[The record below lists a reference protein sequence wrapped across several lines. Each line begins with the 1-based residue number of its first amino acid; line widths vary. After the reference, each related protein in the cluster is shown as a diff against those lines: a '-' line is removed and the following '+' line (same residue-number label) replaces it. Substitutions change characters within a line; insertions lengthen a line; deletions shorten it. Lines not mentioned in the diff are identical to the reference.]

1 MGRTCSV
8 MISPSRTT
16 SPPTRPR
23 ALLALCALPMLVALA
38 APAPH
43 RAAAAEEQPTALVD
57 QVQFGSPQSEASHRL
72 EESASEVVTGGLGQ
86 RARRLLPGADADWQG
101 GHMSVTVKLGTLR
114 PLYATVRFWG
124 SEGSPDRLFLFCNG
138 RQIGYRH
145 LGDIDI
151 LDVGAHDPP
160 CTGRFYYVTTP
171 LPAALLAGASEAR
184 LEIRSSGPI
193 WGYGDTFER
202 YQKPMGGPT
211 RGIYALY
218 LHTTPCFAP
227 PADEIQGATPADPP
241 LRTAPGAEVIDQ
253 VEARV
258 NHEIDGELGQDKPLG
273 QIQLHFL
280 ARAAAQPWTHAW
292 RNPKAVERIRAGVD
306 RLFERYAADPA
317 EVRSDKG
324 VYNSDWFATGMA
336 AEAVSL
342 VAADLAAALDQP
354 ITPGGMPRR
363 AAWAG
368 MFADS
373 RDHLRHHRR
382 MYTNQSMI
390 VDLNIYRCN
399 RALMAIA
406 PATALSEQQALRY
419 LREAIGL
426 DPWLGS
432 DTDHG
437 PEKPM
442 GERYLQLTSRGLT
455 RELGFVGY
463 YGEVIDWATS
473 IYEATCA
480 PGQEG
485 DAQIKAQVAA
495 IAHARAVFR
504 YPMLDADGARA
515 MRLEA
520 VVGWR
525 DDHYPGD
532 VTYAERATWDASPL
546 YCMAITR
553 DAQLIG
559 AAQQQL
565 ADHQLFAAIAASL
578 KEGGLR
584 TTAGLLGVPGQ
595 YQALLAEPA
604 QGYRLPMSPGQG
616 DLVFADEEDGVVAVK
631 HGDEILYA
639 SLYWRARFAINHLA
653 RIHHITPRFDR
664 VAVVNQEEAFDA
676 SGATWKRPDW
686 TDFGFANGGHRYPV
700 EIHSA
705 EAGEELPIAR
715 FAADGGWKP
724 GAEHPLAGRA
734 SFYQCRYG
742 RYLIGMNASHGQTFT
757 LQLPKG
763 AGAVLNLGAGGAVVE
778 GETLAV
784 APGSTAVLLIA
795 HEER

>member
-1 MGRTCSV
+1 M
-8 MISPSRTT
+8 
-16 SPPTRPR
+16 
-23 ALLALCALPMLVALA
+23 LLALICLA
-38 APAPH
+38 ALLSPGAC
-43 RAAAAEEQPTALVD
+43 AGEEQPTTLVD
-57 QVQFGSPQSEASHRL
+57 QVQFGSPASESSHRL
-72 EESASEVVTGGLGQ
+72 EESGSEVVTGGLGQ
-86 RARRLLPGADADWQG
+86 HARRLLPGADAGWQG
-101 GHMSVTVKLGTLR
+101 GHVRVTVNLGPKR
-114 PLYATVRFWG
+114 PLYATVRLWG

-151 LDVGAHDPP
+151 LDVGAHEPP
-160 CTGRFYYVTTP
+160 CNGRFYYVTTP
-171 LPAALLAGASEAR
+171 LPEALPAGASGAQ

-202 YQKPMGGPT
+202 YQKPMSEPT

-218 LHTTPCFAP
+218 LHSTPCFVP
-227 PADEIQGATPADPP
+227 PAEEAQGAMVAEPP
-241 LRTAPGAEVIDQ
+241 LRTAPGAEVIEQ
-253 VEARV
+253 VQARI
-258 NHEIDGELGQDKPLG
+258 NHEIDSELAQGQPLG

-280 ARAAAQPWTHAW
+280 ARATAQPWTHAW
-292 RNPKAVERIRAGVD
+292 RNSAAIDRIRAGVD
-306 RLFERYAADPA
+306 HLFERYRADPA

-324 VYNSDWFATGMA
+324 VYNSEWFATGMA
-336 AEAVSL
+336 AEAVRL

-354 ITPGGMPRR
+354 ITPGGEARR
-363 AAWAG
+363 GAWAV
-368 MFADS
+368 MFQDS

-382 MYTNQSMI
+382 QYTNQSMI
-390 VDLNIYRCN
+390 VDMNIYRCN
-399 RALMAIA
+399 RVLLAIA
-406 PATALSEQQALRY
+406 PAMALPEQQALRY

-432 DTDHG
+432 DGEHG
-437 PEKPM
+437 PEKPL
-442 GERYLQLTSRGLT
+442 GERYFQLTAKGLT
-455 RELGFVGY
+455 RELGYVGY
-463 YGEVIDWATS
+463 YGEVIDWVTA

-480 PGQEG
+480 PGGEG
-485 DAQIKAQVAA
+485 DAQIKAQAA
-495 IAHARAVFR
+495 LIANARAMFR

-515 MRLEA
+515 MRIEA

-532 VTYAERATWDASPL
+532 VTYGERATWDASPL
-546 YCMAITR
+546 YAMAITR
-553 DAQLIG
+553 DPRLIG

-584 TTAGLLGVPGQ
+584 TTAGLLGIPAQ
-595 YQALLAEPA
+595 YQVLLAAPA
-604 QGYRLPMSPGQG
+604 QPYRLPMSSGQG
-616 DLVFADEEDGVVAVK
+616 DLVFADEEDGVVAIK

-664 VAVVNQEEAFDA
+664 VAVVHQEELFEP

-686 TDFGFANGGHRYPV
+686 TDFGFANGGHRYPDEV
-700 EIHSA
+700 HSA
-705 EAGEELPIAR
+705 ETGEELPIAR

-742 RYLIGMNASHGQTFT
+742 RYLIGMNATRDQTFALT
-757 LQLPKG
+757 VPKG
-763 AGAVLNLGAGGAVVE
+763 VGAVQNLSAGGTLVE
-778 GETLAV
+778 AEALNV
-784 APGSTAVLLIA
+784 APGTTTVLLLA
-795 HEER
+795 QER